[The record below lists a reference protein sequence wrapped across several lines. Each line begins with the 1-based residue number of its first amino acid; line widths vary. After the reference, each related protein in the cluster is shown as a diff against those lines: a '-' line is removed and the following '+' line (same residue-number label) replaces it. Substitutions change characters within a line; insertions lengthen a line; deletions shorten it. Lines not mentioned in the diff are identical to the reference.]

1 MPKLQLLRI
10 STAVIAFAALF
21 LLLLTGH
28 NEAEGPRDP
37 LSPPPHIE
45 RGNRVAQHY
54 DAYSRQLARYYA
66 SLAGALKETAPELL
80 VQLQPREPLLHGYQ
94 ILPRIMAEAGPAKYI
109 GVSVAYSW
117 PWTDHLI
124 DEERRVIARLE
135 AELNKTTAM
144 ASVQSRAV
152 LQRLALN
159 YRKLT
164 QRHRNL
170 DAHVQYNRLWQAA
183 IAANRQGYDNQTA
196 LHDQVLEH
204 QKIVDQLTRVRA
216 TFERSNVAG
225 KTPLRLAEM
234 TSSLR
239 ARESLLRRRIDQGLG
254 HVNTPDFVNVANSR
268 DEWIIRVPIFTDIED
283 HKFVAAAKKIIETT
297 WRSAD
302 RNYTYRVELN
312 ISFLSTDDLYEA
324 QNIPPNGQ
332 KLELR
337 RHLKRFP
344 AGGAILT
351 TGALTTHV
359 QDNAIVLGPH
369 ELSPRVLAHEF
380 GHILGFRDLYI
391 RGYEDLAEDGFQVM
405 EIVSDPEDIMA
416 ATGHGRVLPTHFLQ
430 IINASARKN
439 ARRAPAPNQDRLQT

>member
-1 MPKLQLLRI
+1 
-10 STAVIAFAALF
+10 
-21 LLLLTGH
+21 
-28 NEAEGPRDP
+28 
-37 LSPPPHIE
+37 
-45 RGNRVAQHY
+45 
-54 DAYSRQLARYYA
+54 
-66 SLAGALKETAPELL
+66 
-80 VQLQPREPLLHGYQ
+80 
-94 ILPRIMAEAGPAKYI
+94 MAEAGPAKYI